1 MTTKVQKWGNSL
13 APRLPKE
20 MAEKMH
26 IGQGTEVTLMPTK
39 DGILLKSQTKKP
51 TLDDLLDNITPEN
64 RHDNVDFGQEGNELF

>member
-20 MAEKMH
+20 IAEKMH

-51 TLDDLLDNITPEN
+51 TLDDLLDKITPEN
-64 RHDNVDFGQEGNELF
+64 EHGGINFGRKGNELF